1 MRKFDANSLR
11 ARIEQVLGL
20 RITELEISFKAMF
33 GGITGYTC
41 GRNFVSLSSVGLA
54 LKLSE
59 DDRAALLK
67 IRGAK
72 PLRYDAAG
80 PPSKTSVVVPDSILD
95 DDEPLRF
102 WLNKSIL
109 HCRSLPLKTRRPAR
123 ARGSAD

>member
-20 RITELEISFKAMF
+20 RMIELEISFRAMF
-33 GGITGYTC
+33 GGVTGYTY

-59 DDRAALLK
+59 DDRTALLK

-72 PLRYDAAG
+72 LLQYDAAG

-95 DDEPLRF
+95 DDRALRF

-109 HCRSLPLKTRRPAR
+109 HCQSLPSKTRRPAR
-123 ARGSAD
+123 ARKSAD